1 MENEFT
7 IKYRFH
13 WCGPCM
19 QYEDTKT
26 ETIIRSDGTVMARND
41 DHHGANGHYRVIER
55 AEGSLPREDAEH
67 LYQELMDLVQ
77 HHDEQIYSIEDAIA
91 EAVIKAPGIK
101 ITIDAGVSNG
111 NNYCG
116 GMIDEMLNRID
127 LKWVSVIRSE
137 QQN

>member
-1 MENEFT
+1 
-7 IKYRFH
+7 
-13 WCGPCM
+13 
-19 QYEDTKT
+19 
-26 ETIIRSDGTVMARND
+26 
-41 DHHGANGHYRVIER
+41 
-55 AEGSLPREDAEH
+55 
-67 LYQELMDLVQ
+67 MDLVQ